1 MKVTIHTERCMA
13 SGACVQA
20 CPEVFAQDEN
30 GIVVL
35 LDPEP
40 GSELAEAVEDAI
52 DACPAEVIEAS

>member
-1 MKVTIHTERCMA
+1 MKVTIYAERCMA
-13 SGACVQA
+13 SGACVLA

-40 GSELAEAVEDAI
+40 GSGLAAAVEDAVA
-52 DACPAEVIEAS
+52 ACPAEVIETE